1 LPAAERAAGAASP
14 TGAIDLALRLT
25 LLDLL
30 LRPVGSWVL
39 RPFILGLAVVGLLR
53 SGWLRHPSF
62 WLALAALTGLRVVL
76 DWPLADNHAYLLS
89 YWCLAIGL
97 ALMTQRPAPVL
108 ADSARLLIALVF
120 IFASLWKFWLSD
132 HYADGSFF
140 EVTFL
145 TDPRFEGFARVAGGL
160 DAATYAELSGHVEQ
174 HQDAPPPSEASAPA
188 VPARYAAL
196 AGTATAWNLFI
207 NAALAVVF
215 AWPGRSRPLL
225 TARHGLLLAYC
236 AITYAVATVEGFG
249 WLLLAM
255 GVSQCRPDQRR
266 LRYAYVAVFVL
277 IIAYREVPW
286 ADELWLPLIE

>member
-1 LPAAERAAGAASP
+1 LPATERIAGAASGI
-14 TGAIDLALRLT
+14 GAIDLALRLT

-53 SGWLRHPSF
+53 TGWLRHPVF

-89 YWCLAIGL
+89 YWCIAVAL

-108 ADSARLLIALVF
+108 GDSARLLIALVF

-145 TDPRFEGFARVAGGL
+145 TDPRFEGFVRVAGGL
-160 DAATYAELSGHVEQ
+160 DAETYADLSGHVEQ
-174 HQDAPPPSEASAPA
+174 HRDAPPPYEETAPE

-196 AGTATAWNLFI
+196 AGAATAWNLFI
-207 NAALAVVF
+207 NAALAVAF
-215 AWPGRSRPLL
+215 AWPGRGGRVAG
-225 TARHGLLLAYC
+225 ARHFLLLAYC
-236 AITYAVATVEGFG
+236 TITYAVATVEGFG